1 MKFAEGCIYLWSVSS
16 LVAQQFQTRALPLI
30 AVALVINTKP
40 GAALVV
46 MSMVPHHSNGLLNE
60 RSPRHGAIKDHILL
74 LVDCRTYLISKTN
87 SAKQSLK
94 ERFFEVFVTIS
105 SQHTTA
111 ARRCRLQEDGSALKL
126 VFLVESLILTTEVQI
141 RKLRRLGLYHL
152 FTADSL

>member
-94 ERFFEVFVTIS
+94 ES
-105 SQHTTA
+105 SSKSLLRSPHSIPQ
-111 ARRCRLQEDGSALKL
+111 RQGDVDSKKMALL
-126 VFLVESLILTTEVQI
+126 
-141 RKLRRLGLYHL
+141 
-152 FTADSL
+152 